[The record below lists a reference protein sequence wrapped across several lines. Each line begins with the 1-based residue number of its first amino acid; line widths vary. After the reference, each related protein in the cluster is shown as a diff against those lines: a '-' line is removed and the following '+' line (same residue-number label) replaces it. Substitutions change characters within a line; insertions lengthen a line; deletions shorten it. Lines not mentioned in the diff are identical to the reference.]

1 MTESEP
7 ASIPGQVHTGIP
19 EPIPESA
26 PVPDFKERVIIKNT
40 EWWMQVDSLILRTKP
55 YVLYRWLVWVTFAL
69 IFVFRIFFQ
78 HKFYTIGYVSGL
90 YIVNCVIMFL
100 SPKLDPDLYGK
111 DVLPTAGDGDYRP
124 FVRKLPEFV
133 FWRRL
138 ATCLLLAYV
147 AGLFPF
153 LDPPVY
159 GPLLLVYFLLVA
171 AFNFRSRIA
180 HMIRNR
186 YLPFNWGKPQRNRE
200 N

>member
-1 MTESEP
+1 MT
-7 ASIPGQVHTGIP
+7 QTIP
-19 EPIPESA
+19 EQLQEAVPEA
-26 PVPDFKERVIIKNT
+26 NLVETPVPDFKERVIIKNT

-55 YVLYRWLVWVTFAL
+55 FVLYRWLIWAAFAF
-69 IFVFRIFFQ
+69 IFAIRIFFQ
-78 HKFYTIGYVSGL
+78 HKFYTIGYVAGL
-90 YIVNCVIMFL
+90 YAVNCVIMFL

-111 DVLPTAGDGDYRP
+111 DVLPTSGDGDYRP

-159 GPLLLVYFLLVA
+159 GPLLLVYFLMVA
-171 AFNFRSRIA
+171 AFNFRTRIA

-186 YLPFNWGKPQRNRE
+186 YLPFSLGKPKHGGDK
-200 N
+200 